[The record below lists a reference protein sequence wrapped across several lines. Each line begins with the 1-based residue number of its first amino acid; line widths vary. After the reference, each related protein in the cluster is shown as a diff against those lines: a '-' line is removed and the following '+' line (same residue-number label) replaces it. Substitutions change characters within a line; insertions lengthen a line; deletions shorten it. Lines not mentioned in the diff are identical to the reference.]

1 MCELKLMQI
10 VAPMFI
16 LFYKKIFLSSKIMNL
31 LKPPTV
37 DAEALSMSKTRP
49 AKLLG
54 ARNKGAME
62 MSQDVA
68 TW

>member
-1 MCELKLMQI
+1 MFGVPWNFPYHLILKDAESTI
-10 VAPMFI
+10 
-16 LFYKKIFLSSKIMNL
+16 
-31 LKPPTV
+31 

-62 MSQDVA
+62 MSQHRCDKKVSD
-68 TW
+68 TFLSLMYS